1 MIAEKGSKVWKQRVF
16 LKPLTLE
23 RMMTMKKFFLILLL
37 SAGLTTAVPAA
48 ESYTNA
54 YDAIALFTTV
64 LEEVHRSFV
73 DSDEAGY
80 DQLIHHAL
88 TGMLQDLDPY
98 SQFLD
103 ETSYK
108 DLRDDTSGH
117 FSGVGLVISVKDRML
132 TVVSPMEDSPA
143 FREGIISGDV
153 IIEINGEET
162 RSMTLSDAVKK
173 MRGESGTEVKLK
185 IVRPSTHKTQD
196 YAITREEIK
205 VASVKGAKIL
215 ENGIGYLRIT
225 QFNEPTAENVK
236 GQLKQLLDENMKAL
250 VLDLRGNPGGLLT
263 SAAGVAELFLPRG
276 DLIVFTKGRTKEMG
290 QQQFKSSG
298 DTHYTDF
305 PMAILVDDGSASA
318 SEIVSGAL
326 QDQKRAI
333 LIGEKTFGKGCVQSI
348 LPLGDGSAVKLT
360 TAKYYTPSERVIDGH
375 GIEPDIQ
382 VEMDPEVL
390 YKIRIQ
396 QSLHD
401 APPGGL
407 PESGSKLQDVQLE
420 KAVGVLQGVLIF
432 QDLVSQDKK

>member
-1 MIAEKGSKVWKQRVF
+1 
-16 LKPLTLE
+16 
-23 RMMTMKKFFLILLL
+23 
-37 SAGLTTAVPAA
+37 
-48 ESYTNA
+48 
-54 YDAIALFTTV
+54 
-64 LEEVHRSFV
+64 
-73 DSDEAGY
+73 
-80 DQLIHHAL
+80 
-88 TGMLQDLDPY
+88 
-98 SQFLD
+98 
-103 ETSYK
+103 
-108 DLRDDTSGH
+108 
-117 FSGVGLVISVKDRML
+117 
-132 TVVSPMEDSPA
+132 
-143 FREGIISGDV
+143 
-153 IIEINGEET
+153 
-162 RSMTLSDAVKK
+162 
-173 MRGESGTEVKLK
+173 
-185 IVRPSTHKTQD
+185 
-196 YAITREEIK
+196 
-205 VASVKGAKIL
+205 
-215 ENGIGYLRIT
+215 
-225 QFNEPTAENVK
+225 
-236 GQLKQLLDENMKAL
+236 MKAL